1 MTALEDIAHTIELA
15 ITPVFLLVAIGSLL
29 NVVTQRLGR
38 VVDRARELEVF
49 LANGVT
55 EPQRGR
61 YVEELEVLGRRMMY
75 AQRSISL
82 WTLAALLVC
91 ILVGAVFFADSI
103 GVNAA
108 PFVAGMFIVAMGVL
122 IGGLGF
128 FLAETT
134 IATHILRVRAEL
146 LIKDE

>member
-1 MTALEDIAHTIELA
+1 MTALQDIAHTIELA
-15 ITPVFLLVAIGSLL
+15 ITPVFLLVAIGGLL

-38 VVDRARELEVF
+38 AVDRVRDLETRLVDGVSDEERARHI
-49 LANGVT
+49 
-55 EPQRGR
+55 
-61 YVEELEVLGRRMMY
+61 EELGVLDNRISY

-91 ILVGAVFFADSI
+91 ILVGAIFFSDII
-103 GVNAA
+103 GVNSG
-108 PFVAGMFIVAMGVL
+108 PFVAGMFVVSMGVL

-134 IATHILRVRAEL
+134 ISTQILRVHAEL
-146 LIKDE
+146 WTKDE